1 METHVALV
9 GQIYWDSLCQ
19 RRRTNVHCEKSG
31 VTYAA
36 RRFFLLISS
45 ISLA

>member
-1 METHVALV
+1 MALV

-19 RRRTNVHCEKSG
+19 RRRTNAHCEKSG

-36 RRFFLLISS
+36 DALRDTNTRFSFFTGL
-45 ISLA
+45 